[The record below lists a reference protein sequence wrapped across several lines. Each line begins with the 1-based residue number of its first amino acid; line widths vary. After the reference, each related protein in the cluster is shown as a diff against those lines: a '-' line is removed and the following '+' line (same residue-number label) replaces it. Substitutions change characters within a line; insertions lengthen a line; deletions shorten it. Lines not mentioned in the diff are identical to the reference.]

1 MSVKKILKIWQKNFT
16 FARRR
21 YIFYFTMKAE
31 DLFDATEQLPAKKAI
46 VKIIDLKI
54 DNDMREAIT
63 KMEALFAATN
73 ARVDAIEKHVG
84 GRKAHG

>member
-1 MSVKKILKIWQKNFT
+1 VGLKTTPNQQHGISQW
-16 FARRR
+16 A